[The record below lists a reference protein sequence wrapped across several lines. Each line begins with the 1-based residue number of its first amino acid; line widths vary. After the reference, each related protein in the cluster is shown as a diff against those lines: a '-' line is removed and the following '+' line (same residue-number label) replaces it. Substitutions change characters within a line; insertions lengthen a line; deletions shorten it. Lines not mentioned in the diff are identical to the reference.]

1 MKEELINHVL
11 STLSEIQNN
20 TTDFNTIF
28 TSSSASDLSE
38 SQMIV
43 LVTLSIKSDVKITDI
58 SKMFAM
64 TPGAAT
70 AMCDKLEEK
79 GYLFRIRS
87 KKDRRVVLIENTKK
101 ATEIVGKLFTD
112 FDLNQ
117 LEEMNT
123 TLIKINQLFI
133 ELSGII
139 KPQES
144 KEEEK

>member
-1 MKEELINHVL
+1 
-11 STLSEIQNN
+11 
-20 TTDFNTIF
+20 
-28 TSSSASDLSE
+28 
-38 SQMIV
+38 
-43 LVTLSIKSDVKITDI
+43 
-58 SKMFAM
+58 
-64 TPGAAT
+64 
-70 AMCDKLEEK
+70 MCDKLEEK
-79 GYLFRIRS
+79 GYLFRTRS

-101 ATEIVGKLFTD
+101 ATEIVEKLFAD

-144 KEEEK
+144 KKEEK

>member
-1 MKEELINHVL
+1 
-11 STLSEIQNN
+11 
-20 TTDFNTIF
+20 
-28 TSSSASDLSE
+28 
-38 SQMIV
+38 
-43 LVTLSIKSDVKITDI
+43 
-58 SKMFAM
+58 
-64 TPGAAT
+64 
-70 AMCDKLEEK
+70 MCDKLEEK
-79 GYLFRIRS
+79 EYLFRIRS

-101 ATEIVGKLFTD
+101 EKEIVEKMFTD

-144 KEEEK
+144 IKEEK

>member
-11 STLSEIQNN
+11 STLSEIQKN

-70 AMCDKLEEK
+70 SMCDKLEEK
-79 GYLFRIRS
+79 GYLFRTRS

-101 ATEIVGKLFTD
+101 ATEIVEKLFAD

-144 KEEEK
+144 KKEEK